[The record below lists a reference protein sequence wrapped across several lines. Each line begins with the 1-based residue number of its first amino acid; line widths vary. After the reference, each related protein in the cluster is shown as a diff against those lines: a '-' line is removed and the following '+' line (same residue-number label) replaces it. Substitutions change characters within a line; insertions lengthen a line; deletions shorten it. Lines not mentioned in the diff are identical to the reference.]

1 MNKVIMIGRLTRD
14 IELRYTSD
22 NTAVASFTL
31 AVDRIGKD
39 KTADFPRVVV
49 FGKQA
54 ENCERYI
61 EKGAR
66 VAIDGRLQTGSYEKS
81 DGTKVY
87 TTDVVAERVEFIDF
101 KQSRQAASDT
111 TPAERTTQPPQF
123 EDITDTDEDLP
134 F

>member
-87 TTDVVAERVEFIDF
+87 TTDIVAERVEFIDF
-101 KQSRQAASDT
+101 KQSRPSDNAS
-111 TPAERTTQPPQF
+111 AERTTQPPQF
-123 EDITDTDEDLP
+123 EDITYTDEDLP